1 MAIYPQLIIDA
12 LKKVRYPGNNK
23 DIVTNEM
30 LEDDI
35 RIDGNKVS
43 FSLILK
49 ANDPFAKSLV
59 KAAEQAILTY
69 VGEDIDI
76 KGNISIKALPA
87 PNPMLNTRSL
97 THIKHKIAISSAK
110 GGVGKSTVSSNLAI
124 ALANKGYKV
133 GLLDADIYGPSIPKM
148 FDIEEERPS
157 VEVID
162 GKDWIVPVEKMGIK
176 ILSIAFFIEKDNAII
191 WRGAMAS
198 NALKQLIN
206 DTLWGDLDFFLI
218 DLPPGTGD
226 VHLTLLQTID
236 LNGAIIVSTPQQV
249 ALLDTIKG
257 INMFLNEKINIPIV
271 GLIENMAWFTPA
283 ELPNNKYYIFGKDG
297 MKKLAENMNLPF
309 LGQIPIVQSICEAGD
324 SGSPII
330 NNQDSIVGIS
340 FDTITENILLNIKKR
355 SK

>member
-12 LKKVRYPGNNK
+12 LRKVRYPGNNK

-35 RIDGNKVS
+35 RIEGNKVS

-87 PNPMLNTRSL
+87 PNPMLNPRSL

-110 GGVGKSTVSSNLAI
+110 GGVGKSTVSSNLAV

-133 GLLDADIYGPSIPKM
+133 GLLDADIYGPTISKM
-148 FDIEEERPS
+148 FDIEEERPT

-249 ALLDTIKG
+249 ALLDTVKG

-271 GLIENMAWFTPA
+271 GLIENMSWFTPA
-283 ELPNNKYYIFGKDG
+283 ELPNNKYYIFGKEG
-297 MKKLAENMNLPF
+297 MKNLAENMKLPF
-309 LGQIPIVQSICEAGD
+309 LGQIPIVQSICESGD

-330 NNQDSIVGIS
+330 INENSIVGTS
-340 FDTITENILLNIKKR
+340 FDTITENILRNLKK
-355 SK
+355 

>member
-35 RIDGNKVS
+35 RIEGNKVS

-69 VGEDIDI
+69 VGEEIDI

-87 PNPMLNTRSL
+87 PNPMLNPRSL

-110 GGVGKSTVSSNLAI
+110 GGVGKSTVSSNLAV

-148 FDIEEERPS
+148 FDIEEERPT

-249 ALLDTIKG
+249 ALLDTVKG

-271 GLIENMAWFTPA
+271 GLIENMSWFTPA
-283 ELPNNKYYIFGKDG
+283 ELPNNKYYIFGKEG
-297 MKKLAENMNLPF
+297 MKNLAENMKLPF
-309 LGQIPIVQSICEAGD
+309 LGQIPIVQSICESGD

-330 NNQDSIVGIS
+330 INENSIVGTS
-340 FDTITENILLNIKKR
+340 FDTITENILRNLKK
-355 SK
+355 

>member
-12 LKKVRYPGNNK
+12 LRKVRYPGNNK

-35 RIDGNKVS
+35 RIEGNKVS

-69 VGEDIDI
+69 VGEEIDI

-87 PNPMLNTRSL
+87 PNPMLNPRSL

-110 GGVGKSTVSSNLAI
+110 GGVGKSTVSSNLAV

-148 FDIEEERPS
+148 FDIEEERPT

-249 ALLDTIKG
+249 ALLDTVKG

-271 GLIENMAWFTPA
+271 GLIENMSWFTPA
-283 ELPNNKYYIFGKDG
+283 ELPNNKYYIFGKEG
-297 MKKLAENMNLPF
+297 MKNLAENMKLPF
-309 LGQIPIVQSICEAGD
+309 LGQIPIVQSVCESGD

-330 NNQDSIVGIS
+330 INENSIVGTS
-340 FDTITENILLNIKKR
+340 FDTITENILRNLKK
-355 SK
+355 

>member
-35 RIDGNKVS
+35 RIEGNKVS
-43 FSLILK
+43 FSLVLK

-297 MKKLAENMNLPF
+297 MKKLAESMNLPF

-340 FDTITENILLNIKKR
+340 FDRITENILLNIKKR

>member
-12 LKKVRYPGNNK
+12 LRKVRYPGNNK

-35 RIDGNKVS
+35 RIEGNKVS

-87 PNPMLNTRSL
+87 PNPMLNPRSL

-110 GGVGKSTVSSNLAI
+110 GGVGKSTVSSNLAV

-148 FDIEEERPS
+148 FDIEEERPT

-249 ALLDTIKG
+249 ALLDTVKG

-271 GLIENMAWFTPA
+271 GLIENMSWFTPA
-283 ELPNNKYYIFGKDG
+283 ELPNNKYYIFGKEG
-297 MKKLAENMNLPF
+297 MKNLAENMKLPF
-309 LGQIPIVQSICEAGD
+309 LGQIPIVQSICESGD
-324 SGSPII
+324 NGSPII
-330 NNQDSIVGIS
+330 INENSIVGTS
-340 FDTITENILLNIKKR
+340 FDTITENILRNLKK
-355 SK
+355 

>member
-1 MAIYPQLIIDA
+1 MAIYPQLIMDA

-30 LEDDI
+30 VEDDL
-35 RIDGNKVS
+35 RIDGNKVT

-49 ANDPFAKSLV
+49 ANDPFAKSIV

-69 VGEDIDI
+69 VSEDVEI
-76 KGNISIKALPA
+76 KGNISIKSLPA
-87 PNPMLNTRSL
+87 PNPMLNPRSL
-97 THIKHKIAISSAK
+97 SHIRNKIAISSAK
-110 GGVGKSTVSSNLAI
+110 GGVGKSTVTSNLAI
-124 ALANKGYKV
+124 ALAKKGYKV
-133 GLLDADIYGPSIPKM
+133 GLLDADIYGPSMPKM
-148 FDIEEERPS
+148 FGIENERPT

-162 GKDWIVPVEKMGIK
+162 GKDWIVPVEKMGVK
-176 ILSIAFFIEKDNAII
+176 ILSIAFFVEKESAVI

-206 DTLWGDLDFFLI
+206 DTIWGDLDFFLI
-218 DLPPGTGD
+218 DLPPGTSD
-226 VHLTLLQTID
+226 VHLTLIQTID

-249 ALLDTIKG
+249 ALIDTMKG
-257 INMFLNEKINIPIV
+257 INMFLNDKINIPII

-297 MKKLAENMNLPF
+297 MKKLAEEKKLPF

-330 NNQDSIVGIS
+330 TVEDSIVGTS
-340 FDTITENILLNIKKR
+340 FDTITDNILQNIKNLRK
-355 SK
+355 

>member
-12 LKKVRYPGNNK
+12 LRKVRYPGNNK

-35 RIDGNKVS
+35 RIEGNKVS

-87 PNPMLNTRSL
+87 PNPMLNPRSL

-110 GGVGKSTVSSNLAI
+110 GGVGKSTVSSNLAV

-148 FDIEEERPS
+148 FDIEEERPT

-191 WRGAMAS
+191 WRGAMAI

-249 ALLDTIKG
+249 ALLDTVKG

-271 GLIENMAWFTPA
+271 GLIENMSWFTPA
-283 ELPNNKYYIFGKDG
+283 ELPNNKYYIFGKEG
-297 MKKLAENMNLPF
+297 MKNLAENMKLPF
-309 LGQIPIVQSICEAGD
+309 LGQIPIVQSIRESGD

-330 NNQDSIVGIS
+330 INENSIVGTS
-340 FDTITENILLNIKKR
+340 FDTITENILRNLKK
-355 SK
+355 

>member
-1 MAIYPQLIIDA
+1 MAIYPQLIMDA

-30 LEDDI
+30 VEDDL
-35 RIDGNKVS
+35 RIDGNKVT

-49 ANDPFAKSLV
+49 ANDPFAKSIV

-69 VGEDIDI
+69 VSEDVEI
-76 KGNISIKALPA
+76 KGNIRIKSLPA
-87 PNPMLNTRSL
+87 PNPMLNPRSL
-97 THIKHKIAISSAK
+97 SHIRNKIAISSAK
-110 GGVGKSTVSSNLAI
+110 GGVGKSTVTSNLAI
-124 ALANKGYKV
+124 ALAKKGYKV
-133 GLLDADIYGPSIPKM
+133 GLLDADIYGPSMPKM
-148 FDIEEERPS
+148 FGIENERPT

-162 GKDWIVPVEKMGIK
+162 GKDWIVPVEKMGVK
-176 ILSIAFFIEKDNAII
+176 ILSIAFFVEKESAVI

-206 DTLWGDLDFFLI
+206 DTIWGDLDFFLI
-218 DLPPGTGD
+218 DLPPGTSD
-226 VHLTLLQTID
+226 VHLTLIQTID

-249 ALLDTIKG
+249 ALIDTMKG
-257 INMFLNEKINIPIV
+257 INMFLNDKINIPII

-297 MKKLAENMNLPF
+297 MKKLAEEKKLPF

-330 NNQDSIVGIS
+330 TVEDSIVGTS
-340 FDTITENILLNIKKR
+340 FDTITDNILQNIKNLRK
-355 SK
+355 

>member
-12 LKKVRYPGNNK
+12 LRKVGYPGNNK

-35 RIDGNKVS
+35 GIEGNKVS

-59 KAAEQAILTY
+59 KAAEQAILIY
-69 VGEDIDI
+69 VGEEIDI

-87 PNPMLNTRSL
+87 PNPMLNPRSL

-110 GGVGKSTVSSNLAI
+110 GGVGKSTGSSNLAV
-124 ALANKGYKV
+124 ALGNKGYKV

-148 FDIEEERPS
+148 FDIEEERPT

-249 ALLDTIKG
+249 ALLDTVKG

-271 GLIENMAWFTPA
+271 GLIENMSWFTPA
-283 ELPNNKYYIFGKDG
+283 ELPNNKYYIFGKEG
-297 MKKLAENMNLPF
+297 MKNLAENMKLPF
-309 LGQIPIVQSICEAGD
+309 LGQIPIVQSICESGD

-330 NNQDSIVGIS
+330 INENSIVGTS
-340 FDTITENILLNIKKR
+340 FDTITENILRNLKK
-355 SK
+355 

>member
-12 LKKVRYPGNNK
+12 LRKVRYPGNNK

-35 RIDGNKVS
+35 RIEGNKVS

-69 VGEDIDI
+69 VGEEIDI

-87 PNPMLNTRSL
+87 PNPMLNPRSL

-110 GGVGKSTVSSNLAI
+110 GGVGKSTVSSNLAVT
-124 ALANKGYKV
+124 LANKGYKV

-148 FDIEEERPS
+148 FDIEEERPT

-249 ALLDTIKG
+249 ALLDTVKG

-271 GLIENMAWFTPA
+271 GLIENMSWFTPA
-283 ELPNNKYYIFGKDG
+283 ELPNNKYYIFGKEG
-297 MKKLAENMNLPF
+297 MKNLAENMKLPF
-309 LGQIPIVQSICEAGD
+309 LGQIPIVQSICESGD

-330 NNQDSIVGIS
+330 INENSIVGTS
-340 FDTITENILLNIKKR
+340 FDTITENILRNLKK
-355 SK
+355 

>member
-12 LKKVRYPGNNK
+12 LRKVRYPGNNK

-35 RIDGNKVS
+35 RIEGNKVS

-69 VGEDIDI
+69 VGEEIDI

-87 PNPMLNTRSL
+87 PNPMLNPRSL

-110 GGVGKSTVSSNLAI
+110 GGVGKSTVSSNLAV

-148 FDIEEERPS
+148 FDIEEERPT

-249 ALLDTIKG
+249 ALLDTVKG

-271 GLIENMAWFTPA
+271 GLIENMSWFTPA
-283 ELPNNKYYIFGKDG
+283 ELPNNKYYIFGKEG
-297 MKKLAENMNLPF
+297 MKNLAENMKLPF
-309 LGQIPIVQSICEAGD
+309 LGQIPIVQSICESGD

-330 NNQDSIVGIS
+330 INENSIVGTS
-340 FDTITENILLNIKKR
+340 FDTITENILRNLKK
-355 SK
+355 

>member
-12 LKKVRYPGNNK
+12 LRKVRYPGNNK

-35 RIDGNKVS
+35 RIEGNKVS

-87 PNPMLNTRSL
+87 PNPMLNPRSL

-110 GGVGKSTVSSNLAI
+110 GGVGKSTVSSNLAV

-148 FDIEEERPS
+148 FDIEEERPT

-249 ALLDTIKG
+249 ALLDTVKG

-271 GLIENMAWFTPA
+271 GLIENMSWFTPA
-283 ELPNNKYYIFGKDG
+283 ELPNNKYYIFGKEG
-297 MKKLAENMNLPF
+297 MKNLAENMKLPF
-309 LGQIPIVQSICEAGD
+309 LGQIPIVQSVCELGD

-330 NNQDSIVGIS
+330 INENSIVGTS
-340 FDTITENILLNIKKR
+340 FDTITENILRNLKK
-355 SK
+355 

>member
-12 LKKVRYPGNNK
+12 LRKVRYPGNNK

-35 RIDGNKVS
+35 RIEGNKVS

-69 VGEDIDI
+69 VGEEIDI

-87 PNPMLNTRSL
+87 PNPMLNPRSL

-110 GGVGKSTVSSNLAI
+110 GGVGKSTVSSNLAVT
-124 ALANKGYKV
+124 LANKGYKV

-148 FDIEEERPS
+148 FDIEEERPT

-249 ALLDTIKG
+249 ALLDTVKG

-271 GLIENMAWFTPA
+271 GLIENMSWFTPA
-283 ELPNNKYYIFGKDG
+283 ELPNNKYYIFGKEG
-297 MKKLAENMNLPF
+297 MKNLAENMKLPF
-309 LGQIPIVQSICEAGD
+309 LGQIPIVQSVCESGD

-330 NNQDSIVGIS
+330 INENSIVGTS
-340 FDTITENILLNIKKR
+340 FDTITENILRNLKK
-355 SK
+355 

>member
-12 LKKVRYPGNNK
+12 LRKVRYPGNNK

-35 RIDGNKVS
+35 RIEGNKVS

-87 PNPMLNTRSL
+87 PNPMLNPRSL

-110 GGVGKSTVSSNLAI
+110 GGVGKSTVSSNLAV

-148 FDIEEERPS
+148 FDIEEERPT

-249 ALLDTIKG
+249 ALLDTVKG

-271 GLIENMAWFTPA
+271 GLIENMSWFTPA
-283 ELPNNKYYIFGKDG
+283 ELPNNKYYIFGKEG
-297 MKKLAENMNLPF
+297 MKNLAENMKLPF
-309 LGQIPIVQSICEAGD
+309 LGQIPIVQSVCESGD

-330 NNQDSIVGIS
+330 INENSIVGTS
-340 FDTITENILLNIKKR
+340 FDTITENILRNLKK
-355 SK
+355 

>member
-12 LKKVRYPGNNK
+12 LRKVRYPGNNK

-35 RIDGNKVS
+35 RIEGNKVS

-87 PNPMLNTRSL
+87 PNPMLNPRSL

-110 GGVGKSTVSSNLAI
+110 GGVGKSTVSSNLAV

-148 FDIEEERPS
+148 FDIEEERPT

-249 ALLDTIKG
+249 ALLDTVKG

-271 GLIENMAWFTPA
+271 GLIENMSWFTPA
-283 ELPNNKYYIFGKDG
+283 ELPNNKYYIFGKEG
-297 MKKLAENMNLPF
+297 MKNLAENMKLPF
-309 LGQIPIVQSICEAGD
+309 LGQIPIVQSIRESGD

-330 NNQDSIVGIS
+330 INENSIVGTS
-340 FDTITENILLNIKKR
+340 FDTITENILRNLKK
-355 SK
+355 

>member
-1 MAIYPQLIIDA
+1 
-12 LKKVRYPGNNK
+12 
-23 DIVTNEM
+23 
-30 LEDDI
+30 
-35 RIDGNKVS
+35 
-43 FSLILK
+43 
-49 ANDPFAKSLV
+49 
-59 KAAEQAILTY
+59 
-69 VGEDIDI
+69 
-76 KGNISIKALPA
+76 
-87 PNPMLNTRSL
+87 MLNPRSL

-110 GGVGKSTVSSNLAI
+110 GGVGKSTVSSNLAV

-148 FDIEEERPS
+148 FDIEEERPT

-249 ALLDTIKG
+249 ALLDTVKG

-271 GLIENMAWFTPA
+271 GLIENMSWFTPA
-283 ELPNNKYYIFGKDG
+283 ELPNNKYYIFGKEG
-297 MKKLAENMNLPF
+297 MKNLAENMKLPF
-309 LGQIPIVQSICEAGD
+309 LGQIPIVQNICESGD

-330 NNQDSIVGIS
+330 INENSIVGTS
-340 FDTITENILLNIKKR
+340 FDTITENILRNLKK
-355 SK
+355 